1 MFDTRGVLA
10 VHGFPGL
17 LGALACIIAT
27 SMANYGT
34 YKSRYRIITFKIL
47 ILIQILLF
55 LFENDALY

>member
-27 SMANYGT
+27 GMANYGT
-34 YKSRYRIITFKIL
+34 YKSRYRTTSCKIL
-47 ILIQILLF
+47 MLI
-55 LFENDALY
+55 